1 MYSKRLI
8 LLAQK
13 RKKNTVRVASLTS
26 LEQFCVLFYCSE
38 IRYCVYVFPRGIP
51 LFSLALQ
58 ENCVFFIPLA
68 GTLVLVLQGSHACEK
83 CKAHM
88 HVTSTCVLAS
98 CSCNLLSTN
107 Q

>member
-26 LEQFCVLFYCSE
+26 LVQFCVLFYCSV
-38 IRYCVYVFPRGIP
+38 IRYCAYVFPQGIP

-58 ENCVFFIPLA
+58 EHCVLFIPLA
-68 GTLVLVLQGSHACEK
+68 GTLVLLLQGSHACEK
-83 CKAHM
+83 LRQAH
-88 HVTSTCVLAS
+88 AS
-98 CSCNLLSTN
+98 
-107 Q
+107 